1 MPENIRSEALWGVT
15 KKLKADYPAEEH
27 HLDEWER
34 GFRAGVHEAIKRVEA
49 VLTDDAADSVR
60 TYTLYWLGGDKQK
73 VSGINIASAMNNA
86 GIGAGALSALDFYS
100 SDDDYVWDDEK
111 GWTKSDD

>member
-1 MPENIRSEALWGVT
+1 MPENIRSESLWGVT
-15 KKLKADYPAEEH
+15 KRLKSDYPAEELY
-27 HLDEWER
+27 LDEWER
-34 GFRAGVHEAIKRVEA
+34 GFRAGVHEAIKRVED

>member
-15 KKLKADYPAEEH
+15 EKLKADYPAEELY
-27 HLDEWER
+27 LDEWEK
-34 GFRAGVHEAIKRVEA
+34 GFRAGVHEAIKRVED

-100 SDDDYVWDDEK
+100 SDDDYVWDDEH
-111 GWTKSDD
+111 GWKKSDD

>member
-15 KKLKADYPAEEH
+15 EKLKADYPAEELY
-27 HLDEWER
+27 LDEWER
-34 GFRAGVHEAIKRVEA
+34 GFRAGVHEAIKRVED

-60 TYTLYWLGGDKQK
+60 TFTLYWLGGDKQK
-73 VSGINIASAMNNA
+73 VSGINIESAVNNA
-86 GIGAGALSALDFYS
+86 GIGAGALPALDFYS
-100 SDDDYVWDDEK
+100 FDDDYVWDDEK